1 MVILSGGGR
10 ASILLICN
18 DLTLGRALGR
28 ACVAAGIAPPAWV
41 VTSGVP
47 GRPIMSFDV
56 TVAIP
61 EPGTAS
67 AAQLAGLAAGGPVI
81 VVGERLPRA
90 GDALEWVAPGPGW
103 DVRVVDR
110 LIDRLGLT
118 PALLPSYENRLRV
131 LGRELDRRGYPA
143 VSIVE
148 TPEGF
153 DVRPEA
159 PEDAHLDGFGFNDP
173 DFGRLAREAMMARG
187 EEPWERPTGRLAP
200 SGHERTLRALGW
212 DLDARGASRVRIVPL
227 AQSLVVSGLQAA
239 SPYDAPEPF
248 RELFRAEHLR
258 DLERRTAQGRREP
271 DSWLARL
278 KLKLGVDV

>member
-1 MVILSGGGR
+1 MVIISGGGR

-18 DLTLGRALGR
+18 DLAMGRALGR
-28 ACVAAGIAPPAWV
+28 ACAAAGLAPPAWV

-47 GRPIMSFDV
+47 GRPVMSFDA

-61 EPGTAS
+61 EPGAAS
-67 AAQLAGLAAGGPVI
+67 AGQLAGLSAGEPVI
-81 VVGERLPRA
+81 VVGERQEA
-90 GDALEWVAPGPGW
+90 VSDALDWVAPGPGW
-103 DVRVVDR
+103 ELRVVDR

-118 PALLPSYENRLRV
+118 PALLPTYENRLRV
-131 LGRELDRRGYPA
+131 LGRELDRRGYAA
-143 VSIVE
+143 VSISE

-153 DVRPEA
+153 EVRPEA
-159 PEDAHLDGFGFNDP
+159 PDTARLEGFQFSDR
-173 DFGRLAREAMMARG
+173 DFGRLAREALMARG

-200 SGHERTLRALGW
+200 AGHERPLRALGW
-212 DLDARGASRVRIVPL
+212 DLDGRGASRVQIVTL

-258 DLERRTAQGRREP
+258 ELERRTASERREP
-271 DSWLARL
+271 NGWLARL
-278 KLKLGVDV
+278 KQKLGVDG